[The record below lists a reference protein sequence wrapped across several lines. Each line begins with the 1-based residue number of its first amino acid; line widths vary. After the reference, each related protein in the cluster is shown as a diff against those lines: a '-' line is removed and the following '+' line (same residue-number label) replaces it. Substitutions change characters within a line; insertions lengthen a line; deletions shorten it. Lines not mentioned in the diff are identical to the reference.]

1 MPRIHPSI
9 ASHRLNVMSFSR
21 LVRQKIQ
28 RFHLDRQK
36 IIQFE
41 VEKLLADGFI
51 RKVEYLD
58 WLANVVVVPKKEG

>member
-1 MPRIHPSI
+1 
-9 ASHRLNVMSFSR
+9 MSFSR

-36 IIQFE
+36 IIQVE